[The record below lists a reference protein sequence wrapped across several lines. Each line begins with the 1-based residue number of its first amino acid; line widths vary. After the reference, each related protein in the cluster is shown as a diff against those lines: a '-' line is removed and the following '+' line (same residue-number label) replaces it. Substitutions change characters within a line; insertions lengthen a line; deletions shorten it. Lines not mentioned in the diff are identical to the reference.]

1 MSWSNDYVGIPFQD
15 VGRTREGCDCWG
27 LARLVYANEL
37 EIDLP
42 SFADAYDSTS
52 DQDRL
57 SDLLANRTAHPWW
70 RVLPEQRAPFDLL
83 LFREGRHDTHIGI
96 VIEPR
101 TMLHMARG
109 DHAKIEAPTS
119 PVWSSRFVA
128 AYRHVLSPSC
138 MPQEVAS

>member
-27 LARLVYANEL
+27 LACIVYANEL
-37 EIDLP
+37 QITLP
-42 SFADAYDSTS
+42 SYADAYETTA
-52 DQDRL
+52 DQDRV
-57 SDLLANRTAHPWW
+57 SELLAKRDDPWSQ
-70 RVLPEQRAPFDLL
+70 VKPEMRAPFDLL
-83 LFREGRHDTHIGI
+83 LFRQGRHDTHVGI

-119 PVWSSRFVA
+119 PLWSSRFVA
-128 AYRHVLSPSC
+128 VFRHALSPSSV
-138 MPQEVAS
+138 PQEVAS